1 MPKFNLPTLLKAFRR
16 DESGQFAVWTALLG
30 VPMIMGVGIA
40 IDMENKNR
48 RAQMLTSALDTA
60 SFAAVL
66 SPAVMASS
74 TRRRKVRTEERR
86 ALLTAVLRAILRTFF
101 LAEDVFAMC

>member
-60 SFAAVL
+60 SLAAVL
-66 SPAVMASS
+66 PATM
-74 TRRRKVRTEERR
+74 TDTER
-86 ALLTAVLRAILRTFF
+86 AAY
-101 LAEDVFAMC
+101 AEEVFRNNFIDDV